1 MDHRSDDSLKVEN
14 RKTRTLAVFTLSTES
29 LEDALNFV
37 HNLIF
42 ASGAF
47 SNFNW
52 FRAFEAEEWKDV
64 YQLASDNM
72 ATYISAKQKSQ
83 EG

>member
-1 MDHRSDDSLKVEN
+1 M
-14 RKTRTLAVFTLSTES
+14 LAAVT
-29 LEDALNFV
+29 
-37 HNLIF
+37 NLIY